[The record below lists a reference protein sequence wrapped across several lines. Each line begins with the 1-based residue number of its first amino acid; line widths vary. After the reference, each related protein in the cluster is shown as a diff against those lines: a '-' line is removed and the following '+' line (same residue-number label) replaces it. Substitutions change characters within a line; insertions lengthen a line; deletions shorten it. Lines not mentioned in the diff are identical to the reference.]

1 MSLPGVD
8 PAATADASSEELPV
22 PPDNLRIGPTG
33 ELEPTWIDISQDP
46 DVEMEVE
53 VEDEPPGPSSGPA
66 PVASAPA
73 PFLAPVPDAPVAPSK
88 KKGNKVPHTATWLIH
103 SSNEFFKSFEF
114 ISKI

>member
-1 MSLPGVD
+1 MDRHQSGSRCRNGGPGLP
-8 PAATADASSEELPV
+8 
-22 PPDNLRIGPTG
+22 
-33 ELEPTWIDISQDP
+33 
-46 DVEMEVE
+46 
-53 VEDEPPGPSSGPA
+53 SGPA

-73 PFLAPVPDAPVAPSK
+73 PFLAPVPDAPVAPS